1 MALQG
6 QALTTVAAQ
15 LWAGITE
22 SRAKLIGLL
31 QGATLRSAAD
41 MHALVEEIQAYIAAL
56 DTVHGTPEQSLADA
70 LGVDATE
77 VRATSL
83 VAPAPAAIDPATV
96 VPPGIP
102 ARPPEPEPIDDI
114 NSIDRGLQHG

>member
-22 SRAKLIGLL
+22 SRAKLISLL
-31 QGATLRSAAD
+31 QGANLRSAAD

-56 DTVHGTPEQSLADA
+56 DTVHCTPEQSLADA

-83 VAPAPAAIDPATV
+83 VAPTPAASYWATV
-96 VPPGIP
+96 APPGIP
-102 ARPPEPEPIDDI
+102 ARPPELEPIDDI
-114 NSIDRGLQHG
+114 SSIDRGLQHG